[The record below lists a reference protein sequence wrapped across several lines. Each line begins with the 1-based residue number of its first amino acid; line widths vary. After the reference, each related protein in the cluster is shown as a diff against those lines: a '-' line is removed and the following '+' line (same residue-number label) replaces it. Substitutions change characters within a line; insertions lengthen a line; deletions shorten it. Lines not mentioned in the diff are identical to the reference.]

1 MNNLFAGVLIMAGI
15 AACLALSAWLGIVER
30 REDKHLEKAAEQEAE
45 FQHKRIEAAQ
55 KHQEEQMRL
64 RCEDWRDAV

>member
-1 MNNLFAGVLIMAGI
+1 MENLFAGVLILLGI

-30 REDKHLEKAAEQEAE
+30 REDKLLEKAAEQEAE
-45 FQHKRIEAAQ
+45 FQHKRIETAQ

-64 RCEDWRDAV
+64 RCEDWKDAV

>member
-1 MNNLFAGVLIMAGI
+1 MENLFAGVLILLGI

-45 FQHKRIEAAQ
+45 FHHKRIEAAQ
-55 KHQEEQMRL
+55 NHQEEQMRL
-64 RCEDWRDAV
+64 RCEECRDAV